1 MILESI
7 LKERQEQGY
16 TIKQLSKVI
25 GKSEATAYKYLYG
38 EVKISL
44 EDALTLCDFLGIEFN
59 LTIEPK
65 NHEKSDF
72 LLAE

>member
-7 LKERQEQGY
+7 LKARQEQGY

-25 GKSEATAYKYLYG
+25 GKSEATTYKYLYG

-44 EDALTLCDFLGIEFN
+44 EDALTLCDFLGIQFN

>member
-7 LKERQEQGY
+7 LKARKEQGY

-25 GKSEATAYKYLYG
+25 GKSEATTYKYLYDG
-38 EVKISL
+38 VKISL
-44 EDALTLCDFLGIEFN
+44 EDALTLCDFLGIEFD

-65 NHEKSDF
+65 THEKSDF